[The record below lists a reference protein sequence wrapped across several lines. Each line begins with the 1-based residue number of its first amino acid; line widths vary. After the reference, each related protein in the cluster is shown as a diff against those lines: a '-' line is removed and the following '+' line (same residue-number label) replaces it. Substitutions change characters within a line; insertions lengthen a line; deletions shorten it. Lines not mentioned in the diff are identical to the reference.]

1 MSLTEKFQQ
10 FVGQSVKP
18 PGRATCD
25 ICDTTSAL
33 SNLAFEENM
42 MLSFTIAGQPAND
55 LDDMFDDKKMVVN
68 LEENDQGILVVDSM
82 HVA

>member
-1 MSLTEKFQQ
+1 MTFRLLISK
-10 FVGQSVKP
+10 
-18 PGRATCD
+18 
-25 ICDTTSAL
+25 
-33 SNLAFEENM
+33 ENM